1 MQETV
6 TLGPTDISLKP
17 LGVGAM
23 PWNKKT
29 VQGAKAAFEASLE
42 AGLTLF
48 DTAEVYGRGISE
60 KILGRLVRRTDQT
73 VIVASKFAPLPYRVR
88 TSSLSR
94 ALTGSLRRLGLEQ
107 IDLYQIHWP
116 YTALKIEPLMDA
128 LADEVEAGRVR
139 TVGVSNYNEDQMRR
153 AHAALAERGI
163 PLASNQVQYSL
174 LHRAPER
181 NGVLQACRELN
192 VSLIAYTP
200 IGSGILTGK
209 YRDGLPRPGGMRR
222 LSKQFRRL
230 AQLEPLISEL
240 EAVADAHER
249 SAGQVALNW
258 LLRKDGVI
266 PIPGAKDADQA
277 RSNAGALDFEIT
289 DEEADRLSGISEE
302 VLGL

>member
-6 TLGPTDISLKP
+6 TLGTTDISLKP

-29 VQGAKAAFEASLE
+29 VQGAKAAFDASLE

-60 KILGRLVRRTDQT
+60 KILGRLVRRTEQP

-88 TSSLSR
+88 TAALSR
-94 ALTGSLRRLGLEQ
+94 ALTGSLERLGLER

-116 YTALKIEPLMDA
+116 YTALKIEPLMNA

-139 TVGVSNYNEDQMRR
+139 AVGVSNYNEDQMRR
-153 AHAALAERGI
+153 AHSALAERGV

-174 LHRAPER
+174 LNRAPER
-181 NGVLQACRELN
+181 NGVLQACRELD

-222 LSKQFRRL
+222 MSKHFRQL
-230 AQLEPLISEL
+230 AKLEPLVAEL
-240 EAVADAHER
+240 EAIGEAHER
-249 SAGQVALNW
+249 SASQVALNW
-258 LLRKDGVI
+258 LLRKDHVI

-277 RSNAGALDFEIT
+277 KSNAGALDFEIS
-289 DEEADRLSGISEE
+289 DEEADRLAGISEE

>member
-1 MQETV
+1 MQATV
-6 TLGPTDISLKP
+6 TLGTTDISLKP

-29 VQGAKAAFEASLE
+29 VQGAKAAFDASLE

-60 KILGRLVRRTDQT
+60 KILGRLVRRTEQP

-88 TSSLSR
+88 TASLSR
-94 ALTGSLRRLGLEQ
+94 ALTGSLKRLGLER

-116 YTALKIEPLMDA
+116 YTALKIEPLMNA

-139 TVGVSNYNEDQMRR
+139 AVGVSNYNEDQMRR
-153 AHAALAERGI
+153 AHSALAERGV

-174 LHRAPER
+174 LNRAPER
-181 NGVLQACRELN
+181 NGVLQACRELD

-209 YRDGLPRPGGMRR
+209 YRDGLPKPGGMRR
-222 LSKQFRRL
+222 MSKHFRQL
-230 AQLEPLISEL
+230 AKLEPLVAEL
-240 EAVADAHER
+240 EAIGEAHER
-249 SAGQVALNW
+249 SASQVALNW
-258 LLRKDGVI
+258 LLRKDHVI
-266 PIPGAKDADQA
+266 PIPGAKVADQA
-277 RSNAGALDFEIT
+277 KRNAGALDFEIS
-289 DEEADRLSGISEE
+289 DEEADRLAGISEE

>member
-94 ALTGSLRRLGLEQ
+94 ALAGSLRRLGLEQ